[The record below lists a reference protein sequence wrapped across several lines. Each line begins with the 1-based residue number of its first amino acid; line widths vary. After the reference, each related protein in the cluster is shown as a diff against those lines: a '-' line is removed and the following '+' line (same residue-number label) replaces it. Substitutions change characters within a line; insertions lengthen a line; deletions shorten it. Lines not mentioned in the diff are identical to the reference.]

1 MNIWPRK
8 EPPRDLDE
16 GPHPYLEEGP
26 RPPNWMARHL
36 YGVDDQ
42 MQHVVQRQYAPT
54 TDEPLPAVDMSAFTG
69 ATQEI
74 GAQLNDARAAF
85 EQLFEEGLA
94 LAKDVAQ
101 WEARAKEEI
110 GAVVKLTEG
119 IRAIRQ
125 GLNSNGQEPP
135 KQEEQTP

>member
-8 EPPRDLDE
+8 EQPRLDE
-16 GPHPYLEEGP
+16 R
-26 RPPNWMARHL
+26 RPPDWLAPHLRNVELDMRH
-36 YGVDDQ
+36 VIK
-42 MQHVVQRQYAPT
+42 HQYAPAS
-54 TDEPLPAVDMSAFTG
+54 DKPLPSVDISAFTG

-85 EQLFEEGLA
+85 EQLFNEGLA
-94 LAKDVAQ
+94 LAKDVAD
-101 WEARAKEEI
+101 WETRAKEEI

-125 GLNSNGQEPP
+125 GLTSNGQEPP
-135 KQEEQTP
+135 KPEEPV